1 MLTGAFDSSSA
12 VFLLYRIVY
21 EKTNGRIGLHQW
33 FLGYLVVPAF
43 IFVVQFFLMP
53 ARSYKTVVE
62 LVRQAEVEEE
72 LLEEDSD
79 YEIDDDEIHVRR
91 EHREA
96 VISEI
101 DCLLGG
107 KNALEE
113 SERKREK
120 RHESSG
126 VWGAMHGRPAMQQ
139 VGSWWF
145 VLIAMFTI
153 IQMVWILLRLTVLS
167 NADLNRPASTIL

>member
-21 EKTNGRIGLHQW
+21 EKTNGRIGLHEW
-33 FLGYLVVPAF
+33 FLGYLIVPAF
-43 IFVVQFFLMP
+43 IFVVQLFLMP
-53 ARSYKTVVE
+53 ARSYKTIVE

-96 VISEI
+96 VIGEI
-101 DCLLGG
+101 DHLLGG

-126 VWGAMHGRPAMQQ
+126 VWGAMHGRPAIQQ
-139 VGSWWF
+139 IRSWWF

-153 IQMVWILLRLTVLS
+153 IQMV
-167 NADLNRPASTIL
+167 